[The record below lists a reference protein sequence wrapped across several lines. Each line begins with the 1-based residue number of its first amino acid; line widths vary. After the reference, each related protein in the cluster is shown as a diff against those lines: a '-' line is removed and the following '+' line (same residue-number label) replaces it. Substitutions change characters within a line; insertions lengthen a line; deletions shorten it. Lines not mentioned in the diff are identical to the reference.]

1 MYLVTFHQC
10 SCQCSQNDRV
20 EQCSF
25 VLAKYKILPM
35 VEGVFTSSTQVKVSL
50 PRYENTPLKALH
62 SKRVKKKRSTLKSH
76 RSDCFHLT
84 YDYIVHT
91 LLWCWGISI
100 FFCRMLQTHNN
111 PPLPPPHTPPPLFIL
126 SCCAACWGEVQTR
139 QGGKYLGKGSPKQ
152 WERVVGCGLPSAPG
166 GIWGK
171 WPETKLQRWEQRRG
185 QSAPGHSLTVE
196 HNNTPPST
204 QVLCFQKKVTLL
216 SSYIKVSQGNSN
228 PRYSTYQHVFIVV
241 FLMGWSFFPKHWK
254 YILILRNSLWHS
266 LITRSDTVA
275 ELLIMTQEIPQ
286 WMALAKISQNW
297 GHTNF

>member
-111 PPLPPPHTPPPLFIL
+111 PPPPPPHTSSSLYSVLLCSLLRWGTDTPGREVLRKGESKAMGE
-126 SCCAACWGEVQTR
+126 SCWVWTSVGPWGNLRKVAGDKAPKMRAKTR
-139 QGGKYLGKGSPKQ
+139 AKCSWTLPYSRAQQHPTQHTSP
-152 WERVVGCGLPSAPG
+152 VF
-166 GIWGK
+166 
-171 WPETKLQRWEQRRG
+171 PEESHPVIQLYK
-185 QSAPGHSLTVE
+185 
-196 HNNTPPST
+196 
-204 QVLCFQKKVTLL
+204 
-216 SSYIKVSQGNSN
+216 SQ
-228 PRYSTYQHVFIVV
+228 PRKF
-241 FLMGWSFFPKHWK
+241 
-254 YILILRNSLWHS
+254 
-266 LITRSDTVA
+266 
-275 ELLIMTQEIPQ
+275 
-286 WMALAKISQNW
+286 
-297 GHTNF
+297 